1 MSRVTTNK
9 YIHTPQGVFELKFF
23 FHSGLESSSGD
34 DVSSIAIKERIKQMI
49 DEENCEQ
56 PLSDKVI
63 EERLKEAGIAI
74 ARRTIAK
81 YREDLNIPSSIQRK
95 RKKERVME
103 HKPGAGGNVCR
114 ECHL

>member
-1 MSRVTTNK
+1 MHESTVSRVTTNK
-9 YIHTPQGVFELKFF
+9 YIHTPQGVFELKYF

-34 DVSSIAIKERIKQMI
+34 DVSSIAIKEKIKQMI
-49 DEENCEQ
+49 DEEDCEH

-63 EERLKEAGIAI
+63 EKKLTEDGIAI

-95 RKKERVME
+95 RKRTSN
-103 HKPGAGGNVCR
+103 GQ
-114 ECHL
+114 